1 MRKCSNLIL
10 LHLPV
15 QFFQHYLLKRL
26 CFSIVYSCFLC
37 CRLIDHRCMVLFLSS
52 IFYSIHLCVCFCA
65 STIICVCL
73 FFNTSFIFLVK
84 FITNSYFFDAVVYG
98 LVYFFDGLFLVYRNT
113 TDFLFVDFV
122 NYNCTEL
129 FIT

>member
-1 MRKCSNLIL
+1 M
-10 LHLPV
+10 
-15 QFFQHYLLKRL
+15 
-26 CFSIVYSCFLC
+26 
-37 CRLIDHRCMVLFLSS
+37 
-52 IFYSIHLCVCFCA
+52 
-65 STIICVCL
+65 CVCL